1 MALLFA
7 HSFTVFSLS
16 MLRSFWSRDRVCLA
30 HYHMPQMRVLPNVC
44 EVLSKHLSSDCMN
57 DQIHEWKRPLHLPL
71 SLTMVLIKEFCLK
84 WCFMFESKNPILFHN
99 WSAMKQGNN
108 ASKTLNVMN
117 IPWNKFL
124 FLKKKNSFLCCAW
137 IILPTGISAWDYL
150 HPQIP
155 SLKSIFKQF
164 FMSPVNQG
172 LIRAKTANEYSLLKS
187 EKANAWNKKKELG
200 RTFLRVHFS
209 SLDWL
214 SR

>member
-124 FLKKKNSFLCCAW
+124 IFLKKFISVLCMNYSANRYLSMRLPSPPNTQPQKHIQAVLHESCKSRSHQSQESEWIFSF
-137 IILPTGISAWDYL
+137 
-150 HPQIP
+150 
-155 SLKSIFKQF
+155 
-164 FMSPVNQG
+164 
-172 LIRAKTANEYSLLKS
+172 
-187 EKANAWNKKKELG
+187 KEWKGKCLE
-200 RTFLRVHFS
+200 
-209 SLDWL
+209 
-214 SR
+214 